1 MDGHQR
7 VLVGL
12 FSGLVTRVFARVSY
26 GVHGDRQDQKK
37 LGVVHRL
44 PNAPG
49 QDGAEGCPSAAT
61 RANEFGIKRVACSLH
76 DPLPRKA

>member
-49 QDGAEGCPSAAT
+49 QDGAERG
-61 RANEFGIKRVACSLH
+61 
-76 DPLPRKA
+76 